1 MGSIKQVIVVRTDL
15 GMGKGKIAA
24 QVGHACVLG
33 AENVRRSHPDWFSKW
48 WGGQAKIVLKVNS
61 ESELEAIKH
70 DAIDMGLPWAEVT
83 DAGHTQIEPGTF
95 TCISIG
101 PAPEEQIDKITN
113 ELKLL

>member
-1 MGSIKQVIVVRTDL
+1 MGDIKQVIVVRADL

-48 WGGQAKIVLKVNS
+48 WGGQEKIVLKVNS
-61 ESELEAIKH
+61 ETELEEIKRA
-70 DAIDMGLPWAEVT
+70 AIDLNLPWSEVT
-83 DAGHTQIEPGTF
+83 DAGHTQIAPGTF

-101 PAPEEQIDKITN
+101 PAPEDLVDKITKH
-113 ELKLL
+113 LKLL